1 MVDML
6 PQLTVSDPGS
16 ATAGTPY
23 GGPYTGPDQFL
34 ENGQT
39 QFTFP
44 RRVALRDA
52 IAQLSNGSAPT
63 QAHAYL
69 LGVGNVQNVV
79 AILYSTQIP
88 PNSQYRSVPHLLFNA
103 GATLY
108 VRGVQLSEASTAAAE
123 ATNLILM
130 FDPA

>member
-23 GGPYTGPDQFL
+23 GGPFTGPDQFL

-44 RRVALRDA
+44 RRVVLRDA
-52 IAQLSNGSAPT
+52 IAQLANGQAPT

-69 LGVGNVQNVV
+69 LGIGNVQNVV

-88 PNSQYRSVPHLLFNA
+88 PNSQYRVVPRILFNA

>member
-1 MVDML
+1 MPEML
-6 PQLTVSDPGS
+6 PQLTLSDPGS

-23 GGPYTGPDQFL
+23 GGPFTGPDQIL
-34 ENGQT
+34 ENGET
-39 QFTFP
+39 SFTFP
-44 RRVALRDA
+44 RRVVLKDA
-52 IAQLSNGSAPT
+52 IAQLPNGQAPT

-69 LGVGNVQNVV
+69 LAVGTVQNVV

-88 PNSQYRSVPHLLFNA
+88 PNSQYRSVPHIIFNA
-103 GATLY
+103 GAKLY
-108 VRGVQLSEASTAAAE
+108 VRGVQLSEASTPAAE

>member
-1 MVDML
+1 MGEML
-6 PQLTVSDPGS
+6 PQLTILDPGS
-16 ATAGTPY
+16 ATAGTVY
-23 GGPYTGPDQFL
+23 GGPFTGPDMIL
-34 ENGQT
+34 ENGET
-39 QFTFP
+39 SFTFP

-52 IAQLSNGSAPT
+52 IAQLLDGSAPT

-69 LGVGNVQNVV
+69 LAIGNLQNVI

-88 PNSQYRSVPHLLFNA
+88 PNSLYRTVPHIIFNP
-103 GATLY
+103 GAKLY